1 MSGARR
7 QKVKGTAR
15 MRTRRAKGKVVGR
28 FLEMERKF
36 GTTAPPLQSKTMFAR
51 WRKANRP
58 CHCAG
63 AGARASLGH
72 HPFPVAKGARS
83 RPSDAANTGVEVAVN
98 DAFSN

>member
-36 GTTAPPLQSKTMFAR
+36 GTTAPPLQSKTMCAR
-51 WRKANRP
+51 WRKAQRSG
-58 CHCAG
+58 HAT
-63 AGARASLGH
+63 ALVRAHAPHS
-72 HPFPVAKGARS
+72 ATTRS
-83 RPSDAANTGVEVAVN
+83 Q
-98 DAFSN
+98 